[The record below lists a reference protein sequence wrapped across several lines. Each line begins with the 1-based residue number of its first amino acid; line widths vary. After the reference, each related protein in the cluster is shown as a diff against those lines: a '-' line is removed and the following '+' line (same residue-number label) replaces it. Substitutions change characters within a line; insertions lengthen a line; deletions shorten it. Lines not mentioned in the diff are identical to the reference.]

1 MQNNQKRIIS
11 LSSNSAILGA
21 LLAIVGGFLDT
32 YTFITRDGVFANA
45 QTGNVVLLAIKLAHF
60 DWRSS
65 LLYIMPI
72 IAFIAGVMVSEI
84 VKIPRLREFLYSYR
98 RSILLLECAVLFLVG
113 WLPASVPNM
122 VVTVLISFASS
133 LQISTFNK
141 LKNWPYNSTMITGS
155 LRTASQAAYSAFI
168 EHNQDAMK
176 QCKSFSANIL
186 AFLLGALIG
195 TLSTTYMGTTSIWVA
210 DGILLVAVVLY
221 HRDKGYFRKTV
232 PSNQDQHSFKKL
244 G

>member
-1 MQNNQKRIIS
+1 MIS

-45 QTGNVVLLAIKLAHF
+45 QTGNVVLLAIKLASF

-72 IAFIAGVMVSEI
+72 VAFIAGVMVSEV
-84 VKIPRLREFLYSYR
+84 VKIPRLRKFLYSYR

-113 WLPASVPNM
+113 LLPASVPNM

-141 LKNWPYNSTMITGS
+141 LENWPYNSTMITGS
-155 LRTASQAAYSAFI
+155 LRTATQAAYSAFI

-176 QCKSFSANIL
+176 QCKYFSANIL

-195 TLSTTYMGTTSIWVA
+195 TISTIYMGTTSIWVA
-210 DGILLVAVVLY
+210 DGILFIAVVFY
-221 HRDKGYFRKTV
+221 HRDKGYFRKTIT
-232 PSNQDQHSFKKL
+232 SNHGSQSLKKL